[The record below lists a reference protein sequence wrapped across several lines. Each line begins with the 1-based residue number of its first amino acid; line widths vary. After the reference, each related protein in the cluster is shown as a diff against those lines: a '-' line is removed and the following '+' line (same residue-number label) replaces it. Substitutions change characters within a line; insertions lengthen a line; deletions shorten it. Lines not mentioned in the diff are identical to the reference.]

1 MPNQNIQ
8 ILNQMTSIIDEKVA
22 KYKKEMKTMPS
33 ARFYS
38 EKKIL
43 IDTIEDAIKLA
54 ESIKPA
60 PKEVSELASDF
71 KKLIKEIS
79 GLKY

>member
-1 MPNQNIQ
+1 MQNQNIQ
-8 ILNQMTSIIDEKVA
+8 ILNQMTKIIDEKVA
-22 KYKKEMKTMPS
+22 KYKKEMKTMPQ

-54 ESIKPA
+54 ESIKP
-60 PKEVSELASDF
+60 PQKEVQELAADF
-71 KKLIKEIS
+71 KKLIKDIS
-79 GLKY
+79 GLKL